1 MSNKKRILITEDDS
15 ALRRALV
22 DTFTAEGYDV
32 SEADNGQTGLEVAVR
47 VHPDVILLDLVMP
60 VMDGLAMLNLLRADE
75 WGKDVPVLILTNSSQ
90 GDDIEKALALGV
102 HDFLVKTDWQLKDVV
117 ARVKEKMKTS

>member
-102 HDFLVKTDWQLKDVV
+102 HDFLVKTDWQ
-117 ARVKEKMKTS
+117 